1 MKIGITLDFSSSFWA
16 NGLQQNVVFL
26 YETLSRAGNEC
37 YYLFD
42 KEPPHSLGDN
52 HLGMSIWDVLDD
64 KSEKFD
70 ALILIGFDLHKEM
83 YEQFMFRNQD
93 TKIIMVH
100 YGNKLFNDMHYS
112 VGPASDNK
120 TAVTPP
126 AFVSQIWT
134 SPHYESAIPYYKTYY
149 NTEEVYTC
157 PYIWDSSFVQ
167 GEAKVLSQKGL
178 DPFFNPE
185 RINKVCIFEPN
196 ITISKNCIVPFMIMQ
211 EFDYKFPNEL
221 STGSIFCCDKLRKKP
236 FFMDYVN
243 KFPITKKDSFIYFN
257 NRHGM
262 LDAVSKFGNTIVSHQ
277 IENELNYLYFEALY
291 LGLPLIHNSEA
302 LSDFGYYYPK
312 NDIQMAAKQVKN
324 AFLNHEEQLNSYKGD
339 VQRLFQKHSPYNASN
354 INGYMSLLE
363 TAKPAR

>member
-1 MKIGITLDFSSSFWA
+1 MKIGITLDFSNSFWA
-16 NGLQQNVVFL
+16 NGLQQNAVFL
-26 YETLSRAGNEC
+26 YELLTRAGNEC

-42 KEPPHSLGDN
+42 KEPPHSLGND

-83 YEQFMFRNQD
+83 YEQFLFRNQD

-112 VGPASDNK
+112 VGSDSKNK

-126 AFVSQIWT
+126 AFISQVWT

-157 PYIWDSSFVQ
+157 PYIWDSSFLQ
-167 GEAKVLSQKGL
+167 DEAKSLSKAGL
-178 DPFFNPE
+178 DPFFDPKKLDK
-185 RINKVCIFEPN
+185 ICIFEPN

-211 EFDYKFPNEL
+211 EFDYKFPSEL
-221 STGSIFCCDKLRKKP
+221 STGSIFCCDKIRKKP
-236 FFMDYVN
+236 FFMDLVG
-243 KFPITKKDSFIYFN
+243 KFPITKKDSFIFFN

-262 LDAVSKFGNTIVSHQ
+262 LDAVSKYGNTIVSHQ
-277 IENELNYLYFEALY
+277 IENSLNYLYFEALY
-291 LGLPLIHNSEA
+291 LGLPLIHNSESI
-302 LSDFGYYYPK
+302 SDYGYYYPK
-312 NDIQMAAKQVKN
+312 NDIQMAAKQVKS
-324 AFLNHEEQLNSYKGD
+324 ALLNHENQLNAYKGD
-339 VQRLFQKHSPYNASN
+339 ARKLFEKHSPYNQSN
-354 INGYMSLLE
+354 INGYMSLLKK
-363 TAKPAR
+363 ANPAR